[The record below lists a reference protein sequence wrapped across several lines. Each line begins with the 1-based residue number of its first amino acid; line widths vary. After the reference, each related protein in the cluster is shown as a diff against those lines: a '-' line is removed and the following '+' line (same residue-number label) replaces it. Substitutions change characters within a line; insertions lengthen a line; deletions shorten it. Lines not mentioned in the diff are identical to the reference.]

1 MGSSFSICPKEL
13 TRVLAIALPEP
24 PNRPMDQ
31 SQVYPTI
38 SVVVPSYNHAPFLRQ
53 ALDSVLLQDYPRL
66 ELIVVDGGSTDGSVE
81 ILKSYSDRLTRW
93 VSEPD
98 RGQTDAINRGIA
110 MAGGEIVAWLNSDDL
125 YLAGCLESAA
135 RALQRNPGAGM
146 VYGDGVMVDSTGTVL
161 DHHRYRSLGALDL
174 LCFDVIL
181 QPATFMRRQALDAVG
196 GLDDSYNLIMDHDLW
211 VRLAARFPIEH
222 VAEEWA
228 VERTHPEAKTVALAS
243 YFVHEA
249 ERLVQRAQ
257 TDPVLHS
264 LVGRHTR
271 RIEASLD
278 AFAARRLI
286 DAGEYRQATRR
297 FARAARRD
305 PRVPVRY
312 WYKWVQASLSALGLG
327 PLFLGYRRMRRRV
340 QHGGSRVDLG
350 RRGAQ
355 IRSVESLPPPEPT
368 HVG

>member
-13 TRVLAIALPEP
+13 TRLLAVALSEP
-24 PNRPMDQ
+24 LNRSMDQ
-31 SQVYPTI
+31 SHVYPTI

-81 ILKSYSDRLTRW
+81 ILRSYSDRLTRW

-125 YLAGCLESAA
+125 YLAGCLESAG

-146 VYGDGVMVDSTGTVL
+146 VYGDGVMVDSTGNVL

-181 QPATFMRRQALDAVG
+181 QPAAFMRRRALDAVG

-211 VRLAARFPIEH
+211 VRLAARFPIAQATVSHHLRILGESGL
-222 VAEEWA
+222 VAVRREGQHSYFS
-228 VERTHPEAKTVALAS
+228 VVPETIAS
-243 YFVHEA
+243 Y
-249 ERLVQRAQ
+249 R
-257 TDPVLHS
+257 
-264 LVGRHTR
+264 
-271 RIEASLD
+271 ASLEPL
-278 AFAARRLI
+278 APAR
-286 DAGEYRQATRR
+286 
-297 FARAARRD
+297 
-305 PRVPVRY
+305 
-312 WYKWVQASLSALGLG
+312 
-327 PLFLGYRRMRRRV
+327 
-340 QHGGSRVDLG
+340 
-350 RRGAQ
+350 RRGARRPDPGPATRGSGN
-355 IRSVESLPPPEPT
+355 IDS
-368 HVG
+368 